1 MNIAQWMLHNKCYP
15 MNVTQWKL
23 HNLKQW
29 MLPNEIKTFPKKVR
43 NGCYTCSK

>member
-29 MLPNEIKTFPKKVR
+29 MLPNEI
-43 NGCYTCSK
+43 